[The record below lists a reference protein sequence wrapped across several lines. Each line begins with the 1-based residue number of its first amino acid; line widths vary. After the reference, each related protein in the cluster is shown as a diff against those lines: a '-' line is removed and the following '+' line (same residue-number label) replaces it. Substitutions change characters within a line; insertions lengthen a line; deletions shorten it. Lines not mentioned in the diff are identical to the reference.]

1 MKNPLAE
8 EQKLE
13 PERLVL
19 SNSVNQSFSTTTGT
33 ETTMTL
39 ATVTNGQRQ
48 FVGETAVIVT
58 AKV

>member
-1 MKNPLAE
+1 MNNPLAE

-13 PERLVL
+13 PERPVL

-33 ETTMTL
+33 ETTKAL